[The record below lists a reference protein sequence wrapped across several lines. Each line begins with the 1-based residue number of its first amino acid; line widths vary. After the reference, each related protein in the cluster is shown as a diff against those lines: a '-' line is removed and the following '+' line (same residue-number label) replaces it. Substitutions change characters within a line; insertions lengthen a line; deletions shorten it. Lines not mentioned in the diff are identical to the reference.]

1 MTRSMLGE
9 NSAYYPDGVVDICI
23 IVVSLFYNPLYELAV
38 EFISKILAREVN
50 AAIPL
55 TSIIGA
61 THIVTRYLRIP
72 FEEVERRVIKLLETE
87 SPAFYPH
94 VSIASVMQSLDYA
107 LRYHIKPWDGYI
119 VSLAKTIGMST
130 IYTFDKE
137 FEKVEGL
144 RIKNPFPEEAMRR
157 YHEYITKLQRSRKTY

>member
-1 MTRSMLGE
+1 MLGE
-9 NSAYYPDGVVDICI
+9 NSAYYPDGVVDTCI

-61 THIVTRYLRIP
+61 THIVTRYLRIS

-87 SPAFYPH
+87 SPAFYP
-94 VSIASVMQSLDYA
+94 MY
-107 LRYHIKPWDGYI
+107 P
-119 VSLAKTIGMST
+119 
-130 IYTFDKE
+130 
-137 FEKVEGL
+137 
-144 RIKNPFPEEAMRR
+144 
-157 YHEYITKLQRSRKTY
+157 